1 MFRKQDKIKMS
12 WTDPKQT
19 ETIIKNMVGSI
30 IGDLELFDN
39 AEYENIEFNQQ
50 YKKELFT
57 FFKKI
62 FLKYGL
68 LKTEFNSM
76 IFIDDKEKNQE
87 SLSVVND
94 LLKLTRS
101 ILEECDKDP
110 DLNNLAIKHLL
121 NQKVL
126 LEKLKKE
133 LS

>member
-1 MFRKQDKIKMS
+1 MS
-12 WTDPKQT
+12 WTNPKET
-19 ETIIKNMVGSI
+19 EIIIKNMVESI
-30 IGDLELFDN
+30 IADLELFDLV
-39 AEYENIEFNQQ
+39 AYENIELNQQ
-50 YKKELFT
+50 YKKELLT

-76 IFIDDKEKNQE
+76 IFMDDKEKNQE
-87 SLSVVND
+87 ALSVVND

>member
-1 MFRKQDKIKMS
+1 MS
-12 WTDPKQT
+12 WTNPKQT

>member
-1 MFRKQDKIKMS
+1 MS
-12 WTDPKQT
+12 WTNPK
-19 ETIIKNMVGSI
+19 EAEIIIKNMVGSI
-30 IGDLELFDN
+30 IGDLELFDLS
-39 AEYENIEFNQQ
+39 AYENINLNQQ
-50 YKKELFT
+50 YKKELLT

-76 IFIDDKEKNQE
+76 IFMDDKEKNQE

>member
-1 MFRKQDKIKMS
+1 MS
-12 WTDPKQT
+12 WTNPKET
-19 ETIIKNMVGSI
+19 EIIIKNMVESI
-30 IGDLELFDN
+30 IADLELFDLV
-39 AEYENIEFNQQ
+39 AYENIELNQQ
-50 YKKELFT
+50 YKKELLT

-76 IFIDDKEKNQE
+76 IFMDDKEKNQE
-87 SLSVVND
+87 SLSLVND

-110 DLNNLAIKHLL
+110 DLNSLAIKHLL

-126 LEKLKKE
+126 LEKLKKVNEE
-133 LS
+133 LG

>member
-1 MFRKQDKIKMS
+1 MS
-12 WTDPKQT
+12 WTNPKET

-30 IGDLELFDN
+30 IGDLELFDL
-39 AEYENIEFNQQ
+39 AAYENIELNQQ
-50 YKKELFT
+50 YKKELIT

-76 IFIDDKEKNQE
+76 IFVDDKEKNQE

-110 DLNNLAIKHLL
+110 DLNNLAIKYLL
-121 NQKVL
+121 NQKEL
-126 LEKLKKE
+126 LEKLKD
-133 LS
+133 LILN

>member
-1 MFRKQDKIKMS
+1 MS

-39 AEYENIEFNQQ
+39 VEYENVEFNKQ

-76 IFIDDKEKNQE
+76 IFMDDKEKNQE
-87 SLSVVND
+87 ALSVVND

-110 DLNNLAIKHLL
+110 NLNNLAIKYLL
-121 NQKVL
+121 NQKEL
-126 LEKLKKE
+126 LEKLKD
-133 LS
+133 LILN

>member
-1 MFRKQDKIKMS
+1 MS
-12 WTDPKQT
+12 WTDTKQT
-19 ETIIKNMVGSI
+19 ETIIKNMVESI

-39 AEYENIEFNQQ
+39 EDYEHINLNKQ

-76 IFIDDKEKNQE
+76 IFMDDKEKNQE
-87 SLSVVND
+87 ALSVVND

-110 DLNNLAIKHLL
+110 NLNNLAIKYLL
-121 NQKVL
+121 NQKEL
-126 LEKLKKE
+126 LEKLKD
-133 LS
+133 LILN

>member
-1 MFRKQDKIKMS
+1 MS

-76 IFIDDKEKNQE
+76 IFMDDKEKNQE

>member
-1 MFRKQDKIKMS
+1 MS

-76 IFIDDKEKNQE
+76 IFMDDKEKNQE

-110 DLNNLAIKHLL
+110 DLNSLAIKHLL

-126 LEKLKKE
+126 LEKLKKVNE
-133 LS
+133 VLG

>member
-1 MFRKQDKIKMS
+1 MS
-12 WTDPKQT
+12 WTNPKQT

-76 IFIDDKEKNQE
+76 IFMDDKEKNQE

>member
-1 MFRKQDKIKMS
+1 MS
-12 WTDPKQT
+12 WTNPKET
-19 ETIIKNMVGSI
+19 EIIIKNMVESI
-30 IGDLELFDN
+30 IADLELFDL
-39 AEYENIEFNQQ
+39 AAYENIELNQQ
-50 YKKELFT
+50 YKKELIT

-76 IFIDDKEKNQE
+76 IFMDDKEKNQE
-87 SLSVVND
+87 ALSVVND

-110 DLNNLAIKHLL
+110 DLNSLAIKHLL

>member
-1 MFRKQDKIKMS
+1 MS
-12 WTDPKQT
+12 WTNPKET
-19 ETIIKNMVGSI
+19 EIIIKNMVESI
-30 IGDLELFDN
+30 IADLELFDLV
-39 AEYENIEFNQQ
+39 AYENIELNQQ
-50 YKKELFT
+50 YKKELLT

-76 IFIDDKEKNQE
+76 IFMDDKEKNQE
-87 SLSVVND
+87 SLSLVND

-110 DLNNLAIKHLL
+110 DLNSLAIKHLL

>member
-1 MFRKQDKIKMS
+1 MS

-30 IGDLELFDN
+30 IGDLELFDLS
-39 AEYENIEFNQQ
+39 AYENINLNQQ
-50 YKKELFT
+50 YKKELLT

-76 IFIDDKEKNQE
+76 IFMDDKEKNQE
-87 SLSVVND
+87 ALSVVND